1 MFVVPIHWFRNYL
14 FCKCTCKKR
23 ITKSVKVNKS
33 GFERQNKTLI
43 KINYQMKKLI
53 LSAAILTVG
62 FGNAKSVEIKTSK
75 ASTVIAESESEVTK
89 KVLECMTWTYF
100 STCGVNATTCQEG
113 WTSKD
118 NIRWV
123 KAIEANY
130 CSSNAQFSQTSG
142 LD

>member
-1 MFVVPIHWFRNYL
+1 MFVVPINRFWNYL
-14 FCKCTCKKR
+14 FCKCTCKKG
-23 ITKSVKVNKS
+23 ITKSVEVTMS

-43 KINYQMKKLI
+43 KINLQMKKLI

-75 ASTVIAESESEVTK
+75 ASTDIPKSESEVTK
-89 KVLECMTWTYF
+89 KVLECMTWTYI

-113 WTSKD
+113 WTTKD

-130 CSSNAQFSQTSG
+130 CSSDAKFSQTSG